1 MNLPV
6 AVDALGGD
14 KAPDEI
20 LRGTL
25 DAVAAGVPC
34 VLVGP
39 ENLASLT
46 SVDISSLDVIP
57 ASEVIAMDEDPAGG
71 VRRKKDS
78 TLVRAAEAV
87 RDGKASAMISAGNT
101 GATMASA
108 LLRMGRV
115 KGVNRPAIATPIP
128 VPGHTPTVLLDAG
141 ANAEVQADWLVQ
153 FAVMGSIYAE
163 RRFDIARPRVGLL
176 SIGEEPG
183 KGDTLRKEAYELLAV
198 APGINFIGNVEGRD
212 IMTPDVDVVVTDG
225 FTGNVVLKTLEG
237 SLKTVVKAL
246 FSAFGSSPDLKV
258 HADALLPALLPL
270 YESLDPDTYG
280 GAILLGVDGVCI
292 ISHGSSSAR
301 AMLNGIKVAKEMVD
315 SGMVE
320 AIRTA
325 IGLISQASDAAG
337 DGR

>member
-1 MNLPV
+1 VNLPV

-20 LRGTL
+20 LKGTL
-25 DAVAAGVPC
+25 DAVAAGIPC

-46 SVDISSLDVIP
+46 SIDISSLDVIP

-163 RRFDIARPRVGLL
+163 RRFGIAKPRVGLL

-183 KGDTLRKEAYELLAV
+183 KGDTLRKEAYELLTA

-212 IMTPDVDVVVTDG
+212 IMTPDVDVVVADG

-246 FSAFGSSPDLKV
+246 FAAFGSSPDLKV

-301 AMLNGIKVAKEMVD
+301 AMLNGIKVAREMVD

-320 AIRTA
+320 AIRSA
-325 IGLISQASDAAG
+325 IGLISQPSDAAG
-337 DGR
+337 DGH